1 MGCWGKEFGPYP
13 SPYSWQTG
21 IAGYGGAKTK
31 EPSFPEQE
39 IQVELW
45 GNDRE
50 RFGSADS
57 MRARDLNVHFVCVCV
72 SHTVVSDSSKP
83 HAL

>member
-1 MGCWGKEFGPYP
+1 MASYP

-21 IAGYGGAKTK
+21 IAGYGGAKTM
-31 EPSFPEQE
+31 EPRFPEQE

-50 RFGSADS
+50 RHLEMDQ
-57 MRARDLNVHFVCVCV
+57 L
-72 SHTVVSDSSKP
+72 TQ
-83 HAL
+83 